1 MPLIAG
7 TWVGLPFLVGVSG
20 GLACSWPGAGRGGC
34 TVASEGGTL
43 PPWDNCGCCM
53 GFQEAVGKI
62 DLMPDTLRFLLSPLM
77 NGFPPNDM
85 NTGRKR
91 WMSNIAGGG
100 APKADCDRGAGGA
113 CAIARAI
120 VNGACCWSALEQV
133 LLRWPSPLPP
143 VV

>member
-1 MPLIAG
+1 
-7 TWVGLPFLVGVSG
+7 
-20 GLACSWPGAGRGGC
+20 
-34 TVASEGGTL
+34 
-43 PPWDNCGCCM
+43 
-53 GFQEAVGKI
+53 
-62 DLMPDTLRFLLSPLM
+62 M

-85 NTGRKR
+85 KTVRKR
-91 WMSNIAGGG
+91 SMSNIAGGG

-133 LLRWPSPLPP
+133 LLRWQSQLQP